1 MGKTGRRSK
10 LLALEKEQR
19 IDPADGQ
26 QLTWEQLQQKYCGQ
40 YLDVHIAH
48 YWYNKCKRVPQVAS
62 KANLRSTVPQ
72 PKAEKKEATKPSAL
86 RPDQDKV
93 KAEDEAAAKAK
104 AEREA
109 VAQAKIEQ
117 EAAAKA
123 KVEQEAAA
131 KAAKAT
137 VIKSAADEAVK
148 TAEAAAQAKPPNVHL
163 FTSAPVATPHVVL
176 EEAAAKAA
184 KAKEAAAKETRRLEV
199 AHIRNSSNASSEV
212 APEVKVK
219 APGPFFASFM
229 VWLGDL
235 TSKLCKANKKLA
247 EEMPRQQLPEQAVGA

>member
-48 YWYNKCKRVPQVAS
+48 YWHNKCKRVPQVAS

-86 RPDQDKV
+86 RPDQDEV

-123 KVEQEAAA
+123 KVDQEAAA

-148 TAEAAAQAKPPNVHL
+148 TAEAAAQAK
-163 FTSAPVATPHVVL
+163 